1 MAYITAEDV
10 KAIRNELKARYP
22 KFKFGCKKGA
32 GSLSV
37 DVTIKQGPVDF
48 IENYLTGATP
58 GTNVDYIRKSGSLQV
73 NPYWLDSTYSGEALT
88 ILEDIVTIVKTAPA
102 RGWYD
107 RSDAMTDYFD
117 TAYYFHI
124 SIGEWNKPYQVA

>member
-22 KFKFGCKKGA
+22 QFKFGCKKSS

-48 IENYLTGATP
+48 IENYLAGATP
-58 GTNVDYIRKSGSLQV
+58 GANVDYIRKSGTLQV

-88 ILEDIVTIVKTAPA
+88 ILEDIVKIVKTAPA

-107 RSDAMTDYFD
+107 RSDIQSDYFD